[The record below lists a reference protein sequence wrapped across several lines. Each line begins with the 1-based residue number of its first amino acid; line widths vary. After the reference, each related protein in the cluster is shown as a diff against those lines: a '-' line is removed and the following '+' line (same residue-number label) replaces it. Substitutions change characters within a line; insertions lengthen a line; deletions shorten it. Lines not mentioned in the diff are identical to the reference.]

1 MRASLRIAAIC
12 SFAAA
17 LLLAGGAPARAQA
30 QDQAQNK
37 DQAQS
42 KDQAQAKD
50 QEPAKDPATSSGQPD
65 TQSSNSAAG
74 AEPQAAPQQDSLAEA
89 ARKAREKKG
98 KQDPPKVYTEE
109 EMSKLSSHGVS
120 VVGEGNAGG
129 GNSSDG
135 GYSPRGNTPRDQEE
149 AYWRSRA
156 RNLLNQMSATDAQI
170 EQMKEEIKKYG
181 NGGFDPATGLT
192 KNVIYF
198 QDRQA
203 QLDHLQKHRGDL
215 DRQMDQLQEEGR
227 KAGAS
232 PSWFR

>member
-1 MRASLRIAAIC
+1 MMRDSLRIAAIC

-17 LLLAGGAPARAQA
+17 LLLAGGARAQA
-30 QDQAQNK
+30 QDQAKRK
-37 DQAQS
+37 DQAPADANA
-42 KDQAQAKD
+42 KPDAQAGSET
-50 QEPAKDPATSSGQPD
+50 QTATP
-65 TQSSNSAAG
+65 
-74 AEPQAAPQQDSLAEA
+74 PDSLAEA
-89 ARKAREKKG
+89 GRKAREKKG

-120 VVGEGNAGG
+120 VVGEGNSG

-156 RNLLNQMSATDAQI
+156 RNLLSQMSAMDAQI

-203 QLDHLQKHRGDL
+203 QLDHLQKRRADL

-227 KAGAS
+227 KAGVS

>member
-37 DQAQS
+37 DQAPATVSGQP
-42 KDQAQAKD
+42 QAQAGD
-50 QEPAKDPATSSGQPD
+50 
-65 TQSSNSAAG
+65 SAAR
-74 AEPQAAPQQDSLAEA
+74 AQPQTAPQQDSLAEA

-156 RNLLNQMSATDAQI
+156 RNLLSQMSATDAQI

-203 QLDHLQKHRGDL
+203 QLDHLQKHRADL
-215 DRQMDQLQEEGR
+215 DKQMDQLQEEGR

>member
-1 MRASLRIAAIC
+1 MRDSLRIGAIC

-17 LLLAGGAPARAQA
+17 LLVGGAAPARAQA
-30 QDQAQNK
+30 QDQAQRK
-37 DQAQS
+37 DQAPADANA
-42 KDQAQAKD
+42 KRDAQPGS
-50 QEPAKDPATSSGQPD
+50 E
-65 TQSSNSAAG
+65 TQTAR
-74 AEPQAAPQQDSLAEA
+74 PPDSLAEA
-89 ARKAREKKG
+89 ARKAREKKA
-98 KQDPPKVYTEE
+98 KQDGAKVYTEE

-156 RNLLNQMSATDAQI
+156 RNLLSQMSAMDAQI

-203 QLDHLQKHRGDL
+203 QLDHLQKRRADL